1 MKKNIYFNALFL
13 LKNKKGTVSSKIIKT
28 NLKEIYKKNFV
39 IIKGDYSCLNYKDIL
54 LLKGNPG
61 LVRKFPHIPGI
72 DYVGKILFSPSKKYK
87 KNQKVLIL
95 ARPLGIEIM
104 GGLSQYICVPA
115 NWISKLPVGLSGKK
129 SMMFGTAGFTAVL
142 TILKI
147 IKDKNFDRKKPI
159 LIIGGTTGVGLI
171 CSIILNYLKYKTI
184 ISVRNSNEKILLKK
198 IKFNDFINLNEISR
212 SELFHLGKEKYSCV
226 IDTLGGDYIKN
237 SIKSLKRKGNY
248 YIIGNLAGE
257 VSNINFMPFILRA
270 VNLVGINAESVS
282 NKEREIILKS
292 IKKFSNISNLSSITN
307 TINLDKLN
315 NKKKIFQL
323 NKKFGRLVVKLN

>member
-1 MKKNIYFNALFL
+1 MKKNIYFNALCL
-13 LKNKKGTVSSKIIKT
+13 VKNKKGAVSSKIIKT
-28 NLKEIYKKNFV
+28 NLREIYRKNFI

-61 LVRKFPHIPGI
+61 LVRKFPHTPGI
-72 DYVGKILFSPSKKYK
+72 DYVGKIIFSPSKKYK
-87 KNQKVLIL
+87 KNQKVIIL

-104 GGLSQYICVPA
+104 GGLSQYICVPV
-115 NWISKLPVGLSGKK
+115 NWISKLPSGLSDKK

-147 IKDKNFDRKKPI
+147 IEDKNLDRKKPI

-171 CSIILNYLKYKTI
+171 CSIILKHLKYKIT
-184 ISVRNSNEKILLKK
+184 ISVRNRNKKILLKK
-198 IKFNDFINLNEISR
+198 IKFKNIINLNEINH

-226 IDTLGGDYIKN
+226 VDTLGGDYIKN
-237 SIKSLKRKGNY
+237 SIKSLKRNGNY
-248 YIIGNLAGE
+248 YLIGNIAGE

-270 VNLVGINAESVS
+270 INLVGINAESTS
-282 NKEREIILKS
+282 NIEREIILKA
-292 IKKFSNISNLSSITN
+292 IKKFSNIPDLSSIIN
-307 TINLDKLN
+307 TIHLNKLD

-323 NKKFGRLVVKLN
+323 NQKFGRLVVKLN